1 MLLLKL
7 VTMLIFMML
16 LMVDFGDGFEDDDGF
31 NDDLCYNRCYIKSS
45 LTGTMVE
52 FPGTESGPK
61 PCKTMK
67 G

>member
-1 MLLLKL
+1 
-7 VTMLIFMML
+7 MLIFMML
-16 LMVDFGDGFEDDDGF
+16 LMVDFGDGFEDDDDGF
-31 NDDLCYNRCYIKSS
+31 NDDLCYDRCYIKSS